1 LRNCLGPFLLAGLI
15 GLSGCA
21 KPVSLGRLIHDP
33 AHQAALTLR
42 THGVE
47 VSKGVFRTVIYWGPR
62 QMAFIEV
69 VKKHAQGGLSIAAI
83 TDLGTTLYA
92 VQIDPNGVSRVIRKS
107 LPFSDQWLLDGL
119 VAELLIL
126 WQRPPQPSHL
136 RQLDPDHRALV
147 HQEGRRTVM
156 YVFDRAD
163 QWIEY
168 QRLWRQRSHCR
179 ISLEW
184 DNDPLPKVMRV
195 HNPKKHYRV
204 VRERVRST
212 GQPSE
217 PAAGI

>member
-1 LRNCLGPFLLAGLI
+1 LRNCLRPFLLAGLI

-33 AHQAALTLR
+33 ARQAVLMR
-42 THGVE
+42 KTHGAD
-47 VSKGVFRTVIYWGPR
+47 VSEGIFRTVISWGPR
-62 QMAFIEV
+62 QMAFVEV
-69 VKKHAQGGLSIAAI
+69 VKNHAQGGLSVAAV

-92 VQIDPNGVSRVIRKS
+92 VQIDPNGASRVIRKS

-136 RQLDPDHRALV
+136 HQLDLDHRALV
-147 HQEGRRTVM
+147 HQAGHHTVM
-156 YVFDRAD
+156 YVFDRDD

-168 QRLWRQRSHCR
+168 QRLWRQRCHSR

-184 DNDPLPKVMRV
+184 DTDPLPKVMRV
-195 HNPKKHYRV
+195 RNARKHYRV
-204 VRERVRST
+204 VRERVHST
-212 GQPSE
+212 GQPSK
-217 PAAGI
+217 PSAGI